1 MTSPTMRNL
10 IMGPR
15 NLLGVQSAVISFL
28 AGDVFRFRPVMPRL
42 YVFRALYYWFSF
54 AALRTSVRAWR
65 RRREAIRPVEA
76 A

>member
-1 MTSPTMRNL
+1 
-10 IMGPR
+10 
-15 NLLGVQSAVISFL
+15 
-28 AGDVFRFRPVMPRL
+28 MPRL